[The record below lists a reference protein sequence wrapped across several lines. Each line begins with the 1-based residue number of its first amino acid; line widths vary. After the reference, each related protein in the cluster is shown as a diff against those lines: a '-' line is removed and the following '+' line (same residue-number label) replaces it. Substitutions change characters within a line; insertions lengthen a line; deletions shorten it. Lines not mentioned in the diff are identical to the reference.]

1 MKHPIPVTKV
11 LSFSNRST
19 IFRYFG
25 TKVRHIPSPSPLT
38 HSQQYHHH
46 HHHHHTSNFHTT
58 STAKMLL
65 QDTYTLPAAADLHVH
80 LRNAPGPIAS
90 LVTPTIRPSGIDT
103 VFVMPNLAP
112 KPVTSV
118 SEAIAYKQAL
128 QDIDPSV
135 NYLMSLYLHD
145 SISPDEI
152 RKAKGSGIVYG
163 VKAYPRG
170 ATTNSQWGVVSFEPF
185 DDVLKAMEEVGLV
198 LNLHGE
204 VPSDAKEGV
213 TVMNAE
219 ERFLPTLKG
228 LTEKYPKLKIVLE
241 HCTTAKAVDL
251 VKSLEGDNVVGTI
264 TAHHLS
270 LLVDDWSANVHHYC
284 KPSAKSPEDRRA
296 LLNAVVTSNGK
307 FFLGTD
313 SAPHDI
319 TSKKG
324 KGNTA
329 AGVFTQPYA
338 LGYVLQALD
347 EAISRGDIDESL
359 VTDEVLAGFFST
371 YGRKFY
377 GVAPATRNIK
387 LTRDAATVEE
397 SLRGGGVEI
406 VPFRSGEKIW
416 SVEWV

>member
-1 MKHPIPVTKV
+1 M
-11 LSFSNRST
+11 
-19 IFRYFG
+19 
-25 TKVRHIPSPSPLT
+25 PL
-38 HSQQYHHH
+38 
-46 HHHHHTSNFHTT
+46 
-58 STAKMLL
+58 K
-65 QDTYTLPAAADLHVH
+65 DTYTLPAAADLHVH
-80 LRNAPGPIAS
+80 LRNAPGPIAA

-118 SEAIAYKQAL
+118 NEAIAYKAAL
-128 QDIDPSV
+128 EAIDPTVS
-135 NYLMSLYLHD
+135 YLMSLYLHSD
-145 SISPDEI
+145 ISPSEI
-152 RKAKGSGIVYG
+152 RRAKESGVIYG

-170 ATTNSQWGVVSFEPF
+170 ATTNSQWGVVSFDGFHE
-185 DDVLKAMEEVGLV
+185 VLREMEEVGLV

-219 ERFLPTLKG
+219 ERFLPTLRG
-228 LTEKYPKLKIVLE
+228 LSDKYPRLKIVLE
-241 HCTTAKAVDL
+241 HCTTSKAVEL
-251 VKSLEGDNVVGTI
+251 VRELREKEGRDVVGTI

-296 LLNAVVTSNGK
+296 LLQAVVTSNGS

-338 LGYVLQALD
+338 LGYVLQAL
-347 EAISRGDIDESL
+347 EEGIARGDLDESL
-359 VTDEVLAGFFST
+359 VADEVLAGFFST

-377 GVAPATRNIK
+377 GVAPAAQNIK
-387 LTRDAATVEE
+387 LTRDGATIEE
-397 SLRGGGVEI
+397 SLSGGGVEV
-406 VPFRSGEKIW
+406 VPFRAGQKTW
-416 SVEWV
+416 SVEWL

>member
-1 MKHPIPVTKV
+1 M
-11 LSFSNRST
+11 
-19 IFRYFG
+19 
-25 TKVRHIPSPSPLT
+25 PLKD
-38 HSQQYHHH
+38 S
-46 HHHHHTSNFHTT
+46 
-58 STAKMLL
+58 
-65 QDTYTLPAAADLHVH
+65 YTLPAAADLHVH

-118 SEAIAYKQAL
+118 AEARAYKSAL
-128 QDIDPSV
+128 EEIDPSI

-145 SISPDEI
+145 SITPEEI
-152 RKAKGSGIVYG
+152 RRAKESGIVYG

-185 DDVLKAMEEVGLV
+185 DAVLKAMEEVGLV

-219 ERFLPTLKG
+219 ERFLPTLRG
-228 LTEKYPKLKIVLE
+228 LTESYPGLRIVLE
-241 HCTTAKAVDL
+241 HCTTEKAVEL
-251 VKSLEGDNVVGTI
+251 VKSLKGGNVVGTI

-296 LLNAVVTSNGK
+296 LLNAVVTSNGE

-329 AGVFTQPYA
+329 AGVFTQPHA
-338 LGYVLQALD
+338 LGYVLQAL
-347 EAISRGDIDESL
+347 EEGIARGDVDESL
-359 VTDEVLAGFFST
+359 VTDEALAGFFSA

-377 GVAPATRNIK
+377 GVAPAAQNIK
-387 LTRDAATVEE
+387 ITRDGATVEE
-397 SLRGGGVEI
+397 SLSGGGVEV
-406 VPFRSGEKIW
+406 VPFRAGEKIW

>member
-1 MKHPIPVTKV
+1 MALKD
-11 LSFSNRST
+11 S
-19 IFRYFG
+19 
-25 TKVRHIPSPSPLT
+25 
-38 HSQQYHHH
+38 
-46 HHHHHTSNFHTT
+46 
-58 STAKMLL
+58 
-65 QDTYTLPAAADLHVH
+65 YTLPAAADMHVH
-80 LRNAPGPIAS
+80 LRNAPGPIAA
-90 LVTPTIRPSGIDT
+90 LVTPTIRRAGVDT

-112 KPVTSV
+112 RPVVSV
-118 SEAIAYKQAL
+118 AEALAYKEAL
-128 QDIDPSV
+128 LRLDGDV
-135 NYLMSLYLHD
+135 NYLMSLYLHE
-145 SISPDEI
+145 SVTPEVI
-152 RKAKGSGIVYG
+152 REGKGAGIAG

-185 DDVLKAMEEVGLV
+185 HEVLKAMEEEGVV

-204 VPSDAKEGV
+204 VPSSAADGV

-219 ERFLPTLKG
+219 ARFLPVLKE
-228 LTEKYPKLKIVLE
+228 LVDKYPKLKIVLE
-241 HCTTAKAVDL
+241 HCTSADAVEA
-251 VKSLEGDNVVGTI
+251 VKSLGPNVVGTI

-338 LGYVLQALD
+338 LGYVLTALE
-347 EAISRGDIDESL
+347 EAITRGDILASS
-359 VTDEVLAGFFST
+359 VTDDVLKGFFSE
-371 YGRKFY
+371 YGRQFY
-377 GVAPATRNIK
+377 GVPPATRQIR
-387 LTRDAATVEE
+387 LTRNGAKVEE
-397 SLRGGGVEI
+397 SLRGEGVEV
-406 VPFRSGEKIW
+406 VPFRAGEETW
-416 SVEWV
+416 GVEWL

>member
-1 MKHPIPVTKV
+1 M
-11 LSFSNRST
+11 
-19 IFRYFG
+19 
-25 TKVRHIPSPSPLT
+25 PLPD
-38 HSQQYHHH
+38 S
-46 HHHHHTSNFHTT
+46 
-58 STAKMLL
+58 
-65 QDTYTLPAAADLHVH
+65 YTLPAAADMHVH

-90 LVTPTIRPSGIDT
+90 LVTPTIRKAGIDT

-112 KPVTSV
+112 RPVV
-118 SEAIAYKQAL
+118 SLEEALAYKKAL
-128 QDIDPSV
+128 QELDPEV
-135 NYLMSLYLHD
+135 NYLMSLYLHE
-145 SISPDEI
+145 SVTPEVI
-152 RKAKGSGIVYG
+152 RGAKAAGIWG

-170 ATTNSQWGVVSFEPF
+170 ATTNSQWGVVSFDPF
-185 DDVLKAMEEVGLV
+185 HEVLKAMEEEGIV

-204 VPSDAKEGV
+204 VPSSAAEGV

-219 ERFLPTLKG
+219 ARFLPTLKG
-228 LTEKYPKLKIVLE
+228 LSEKYPKLKIVLE
-241 HCTTAKAVDL
+241 HCTTADAVEA
-251 VKSLEGDNVVGTI
+251 VRSLGDNVVGTI

-338 LGYVLQALD
+338 LGYVLTAL
-347 EAISRGDIDESL
+347 EEGIARGDIEESA
-359 VTDEVLAGFFST
+359 VTGDVLKGFFSE

-377 GVAPATRNIK
+377 GVPAATRQIR
-387 LTRDAATVEE
+387 LTRGAAKVEE
-397 SLRGGGVEI
+397 SLKGDGVEV
-406 VPFRSGEKIW
+406 VPFRAGEEIW
-416 SVEWV
+416 GVEWL

>member
-1 MKHPIPVTKV
+1 M
-11 LSFSNRST
+11 
-19 IFRYFG
+19 
-25 TKVRHIPSPSPLT
+25 PLKD
-38 HSQQYHHH
+38 SYI
-46 HHHHHTSNFHTT
+46 
-58 STAKMLL
+58 
-65 QDTYTLPAAADLHVH
+65 LPAAADMHVH
-80 LRNAPGPIAS
+80 LRNAPGPISA
-90 LVTPTIRPSGIDT
+90 LVTPTIRKAGIDT

-112 KPVTSV
+112 RPVVSV
-118 SEAIAYKQAL
+118 AEALEYKRHLQAL
-128 QDIDPSV
+128 DPSV
-135 NYLMSLYLHD
+135 NYLMSLYLHE
-145 SISPDEI
+145 SITPDEI
-152 RKAKGSGIVYG
+152 RKAKEAGIAG

-185 DDVLKAMEEVGLV
+185 HDVLKAMEDEGIV

-204 VPSDAKEGV
+204 VPSSAADGV

-219 ERFLPTLKG
+219 ARFIPVLKS
-228 LTEKYPKLKIVLE
+228 LVDKYPGLKIVLE
-241 HCTTAKAVDL
+241 HCTTADAVEA
-251 VKSLEGDNVVGTI
+251 VRSCGDNVVGTI

-319 TSKKG
+319 TAKKG

-338 LGYVLQALD
+338 LGYVLTALE
-347 EAISRGDIDESL
+347 EALQRGDIPEASLADGKDES
-359 VTDEVLAGFFST
+359 VLRGFLSE

-377 GVAPATRNIK
+377 GVAPATQKIRV
-387 LTRDAATVEE
+387 TRGAATVEE
-397 SLRGGGVEI
+397 SLKDEGVEV
-406 VPFRSGEKIW
+406 VPFRAGERTW
-416 SVEWV
+416 GVEWL

>member
-1 MKHPIPVTKV
+1 MP
-11 LSFSNRST
+11 
-19 IFRYFG
+19 
-25 TKVRHIPSPSPLT
+25 
-38 HSQQYHHH
+38 
-46 HHHHHTSNFHTT
+46 
-58 STAKMLL
+58 L
-65 QDTYTLPAAADLHVH
+65 QDSYTLPAAADMHVH

-90 LVTPTIRPSGIDT
+90 LATPTIRKAGIDT

-112 KPVTSV
+112 RPVVSV
-118 SEAIAYKQAL
+118 AEALDYKKAL
-128 QDIDPSV
+128 QQLDDSV
-135 NYLMSLYLHD
+135 TYLMSLYLHD
-145 SISPDEI
+145 SITPDVI
-152 RKAKGSGIVYG
+152 REAKRAGIAG

-170 ATTNSQWGVVSFEPF
+170 ATTNSQWGVVSFDPF
-185 DDVLKAMEEVGLV
+185 HDVLKAMEEEGIV

-204 VPSDAKEGV
+204 VPSSAADGV

-219 ERFLPTLKG
+219 IRFLPVLKG
-228 LTEKYPKLKIVLE
+228 LVEKYPKLKIVLE
-241 HCTTAKAVDL
+241 HCTSADAVEA
-251 VKSLEGDNVVGTI
+251 VKSLGENVVGTI

-338 LGYVLQALD
+338 LGYVLTALE
-347 EAISRGDIDESL
+347 EAIARGDIPDGS
-359 VTDEVLAGFFST
+359 VTEAALAGFLSQ
-371 YGRKFY
+371 YGRQFY
-377 GVAPATRNIK
+377 GVAPAARQIR
-387 LTRDAATVEE
+387 LTRDGARVEE
-397 SLRGGGVEI
+397 SLRGEGVEI
-406 VPFRSGEKIW
+406 VPFRAGEQTW
-416 SVEWV
+416 GVEWL

>member
-1 MKHPIPVTKV
+1 MALKD
-11 LSFSNRST
+11 S
-19 IFRYFG
+19 
-25 TKVRHIPSPSPLT
+25 
-38 HSQQYHHH
+38 
-46 HHHHHTSNFHTT
+46 
-58 STAKMLL
+58 
-65 QDTYTLPAAADLHVH
+65 YTLPAAADMHVH

-90 LVTPTIRPSGIDT
+90 LVTPTIRRAGIDT

-112 KPVTSV
+112 RPVVSV
-118 SEAIAYKQAL
+118 AEALAYKHAL
-128 QDIDPSV
+128 QQLDPAV
-135 NYLMSLYLHD
+135 EYLMSLYLHE
-145 SISPDEI
+145 SITPDVI
-152 RKAKGSGIVYG
+152 REAKRAGIKG

-170 ATTNSQWGVVSFEPF
+170 ATTNSQWGVVSFDPF
-185 DDVLKAMEEVGLV
+185 HEVLKTMEEEGVV

-204 VPSDAKEGV
+204 VPSSAADGV

-219 ERFLPTLKG
+219 SRFLPVLKG
-228 LTEKYPKLKIVLE
+228 LVDKYPKLKIVLE
-241 HCTTAKAVDL
+241 HCTTADAVEAVRAL
-251 VKSLEGDNVVGTI
+251 SDNVVGTI

-338 LGYVLQALD
+338 LGYVLTAL
-347 EAISRGDIDESL
+347 EEGLGRGDISPEAVTDDALAGFLSGYGRRFYGLAPATQQIRLTRNGARIDESL
-359 VTDEVLAGFFST
+359 
-371 YGRKFY
+371 
-377 GVAPATRNIK
+377 
-387 LTRDAATVEE
+387 
-397 SLRGGGVEI
+397 RGDDGVEV
-406 VPFRSGEKIW
+406 VPFRAGEQTW
-416 SVEWV
+416 GVEWL